1 MIFILKLS
9 LFNINNLYKQFIIMN
24 FDEKYIERCFEL
36 AKRGKG
42 KVSPNPLVG
51 AVLVKDNKVIGE
63 GYHEYF
69 GGPHAEVNAI
79 KNAIGG
85 VKGATLYCNLE
96 PCCHTNKKTP
106 PCTPLIITHGIKKV
120 VISNIDPNPLVSGKG
135 IEQLKDAGIKVVS
148 GILQRKGEEIN
159 KFFFKFIRS
168 KLPYVTLKIAAS
180 KDGKITRKIGTQTQ
194 ITNEKAQKFVHQL
207 RAEYDAVLIG
217 ANTVK
222 IDNPYLTVR
231 LVEGRNPER
240 IILDGRLK
248 SPVDAAVFSL
258 PDNNKTWLFTK
269 LNSDINSVSRFTDKN
284 INVVQLKQC
293 NKYYLELNS
302 ILKYLSD
309 QGISSLLVEGGQNI
323 FSEFIEKEL
332 FDEIVLINSND
343 VFHEGLDA
351 MKQKFPQNVVLLERF
366 SLDDNTVSIYRKRT
380 YF

>member
-1 MIFILKLS
+1 
-9 LFNINNLYKQFIIMN
+9 MN

-79 KNAIGG
+79 KNAIGS

-106 PCTPLIITHGIKKV
+106 PCTPLIITHNIKKV
-120 VISNIDPNPLVSGKG
+120 VISNIDPNPFVSGKG
-135 IEQLKDAGIKVVS
+135 IEQLKEAGIKVVS

-180 KDGKITRKIGTQTQ
+180 KDGKITRKIGTQTR

-269 LNSDINSVSRFTDKN
+269 LNSDKNSVSRFTDKN

-343 VFHEGLDA
+343 IFREGLDA
-351 MKQKFPQNVVLLERF
+351 MKQKFSQNVVLLERF

>member
-1 MIFILKLS
+1 
-9 LFNINNLYKQFIIMN
+9 MN

-42 KVSPNPLVG
+42 TVSPNPLVG

-79 KNAIGG
+79 KNAKGD

-96 PCCHTNKKTP
+96 PCCHTIKKTP

-120 VISNIDPNPLVSGKG
+120 VISNIDPNPSVSGKG
-135 IEQLKDAGIKVVS
+135 IKQLKEAGIKVVS
-148 GILQRKGEEIN
+148 GILQRKGEELN

-168 KLPYVTLKIAAS
+168 NLPYVTLKIAAS

-231 LVEGRNPER
+231 LLEGRNPKR
-240 IILDGRLK
+240 IILDGRLR
-248 SPVDAAVFSL
+248 SPVDAAIFSL
-258 PDNNKTWLFTK
+258 SDNDKTWLFTS
-269 LNSDINSVSRFTDKN
+269 LNPDKNLVSRFRDKN
-284 INVVQLKQC
+284 INVVQFKQC
-293 NKYYLELNS
+293 NKYYLELNT

-332 FDEIVLINSND
+332 FDEIILINSND
-343 VFHEGLDA
+343 IFYEGLDA
-351 MKQKFPQNVVLLERF
+351 MKQKFPKNVVLSERF
-366 SLDDNTVSIYRKRT
+366 LLDDNTVSIYRKRT

>member
-1 MIFILKLS
+1 
-9 LFNINNLYKQFIIMN
+9 MN
-24 FDEKYIERCFEL
+24 VDEKYIERCFEL

-51 AVLVKDNKVIGE
+51 AVLVKDNRIIGE

-79 KNAIGG
+79 KNVKSD

-106 PCTPLIITHGIKKV
+106 PCTPLIITRGIKKV
-120 VISNIDPNPLVSGKG
+120 VISNVDPNPLVSGKG
-135 IEQLKDAGIKVVS
+135 IEELKEAGIKVVP
-148 GILQRKGEEIN
+148 GILQQEGEDVN

-168 KLPYVTLKIAAS
+168 KSPYVTLKIAAS
-180 KDGKITRKIGTQTQ
+180 KDGKITRKIGTQTL

-222 IDNPYLTVR
+222 IDNPHLTVR
-231 LVEGRNPER
+231 LVEGRNPKR

-248 SPVDAAVFSL
+248 SPVDAAIFNLS
-258 PDNNKTWLFTK
+258 DNDKTWLFTT
-269 LNSDINSVSRFTDKN
+269 LNADKNLISRFADKN

-293 NKYYLELNS
+293 NKFCLELIP
-302 ILKYLSD
+302 ILKSLSD
-309 QGISSLLVEGGQNI
+309 QGISSLLVEGGQDI
-323 FSEFIEKEL
+323 FSGFIEKDL
-332 FDEIVLINSND
+332 FDEIILINSND
-343 VFHEGLDA
+343 IFYEGLDA
-351 MKQKFPQNVVLLERF
+351 LNQKFPKNAVLLKSF
-366 SLDDNTVSIYRKRT
+366 VLDDNTVSIYRKRT
-380 YF
+380 YI